1 MGGLGHRRSALGLW
15 RSAFGLGP
23 WEQGEVGMDTRKIA
37 DVKPK
42 IWTTQYTQLIVLYCV
57 RSLCCYRSGIRQLFI
72 INRSGNFWCWSG
84 IRAHFGYR
92 SGKNP
97 VENPRSGE
105 FLPRFRMTGT
115 GVFAD
120 FHKALHTF
128 GILFHCCS
136 CSPPV
141 LGTIHKGRP
150 ADPVE
155 GGGAIVIC

>member
-1 MGGLGHRRSALGLW
+1 
-15 RSAFGLGP
+15 
-23 WEQGEVGMDTRKIA
+23 
-37 DVKPK
+37 
-42 IWTTQYTQLIVLYCV
+42 
-57 RSLCCYRSGIRQLFI
+57 
-72 INRSGNFWCWSG
+72 
-84 IRAHFGYR
+84 
-92 SGKNP
+92 
-97 VENPRSGE
+97 
-105 FLPRFRMTGT
+105 MTGT

-155 GGGAIVIC
+155 GGGLLLFVNKFYTPLCQSSGQIDPGKYPEQKTPKMADPARKWSPAEKQ